1 MARVNF
7 TYDYPYC
14 GYGDTGRFKC
24 HWSDSQIKIN
34 GNYTH
39 PMIFNS
45 TVPICNHLKVYIEI
59 TNTGSGTVM
68 GISWDFM
75 VYRLNYGWT
84 TLQTFTLPDDG
95 KYTIDCDVPNYG
107 ITQFLVVPSYRQ
119 STSRTWENWYRI
131 DSLTVTESLE
141 ANEPAT
147 GVFQYGVFTNR
158 SGLKNELTEV
168 YVNIGG
174 TLKQAT
180 DILVDNGV
188 TLVSIAPVYSAYLK
202 TEQECLTLYKFI
214 PQSDGNYKIQVKR
227 QSGDHEIRFYN
238 SEFSPLYEGYFY
250 NRSFSLT
257 EGSVYYITLTH
268 YYSADESESYL
279 QIYKEV

>member
-1 MARVNF
+1 MATVNF

-107 ITQFLVVPSYRQ
+107 ITQFLAVPSYRQ

-141 ANEPAT
+141 ANEPKT
-147 GVFQYGVFTNR
+147 GMFQYGVFTNR

-202 TEQECLTLYKFI
+202 TEQEEIHLYRFTPPMDGKFRI
-214 PQSDGNYKIQVKR
+214 KQKSLFGNHQ
-227 QSGDHEIRFYN
+227 IRLYDSAFT
-238 SEFSPLYEGYFY
+238 PLYDGYFN

-268 YYSADESESYL
+268 YYTAGESESYL